1 MTGIPSEWVVIPGEP
16 TDSGEFIHFDDL
28 VIKLGTKLA
37 LHQGWEWARGV
48 TGKELRNLF
57 GGRTQSS
64 PASPESPVGKGD
76 KKDIN
81 GSPCGYFQ
89 AGMIFKVE

>member
-48 TGKELRNLF
+48 TGRELRILC
-57 GGRTQSS
+57 GGDLRVLP
-64 PASPESPVGKGD
+64 PALRR
-76 KKDIN
+76 
-81 GSPCGYFQ
+81 
-89 AGMIFKVE
+89 